1 MKKKGK
7 NTTKKKGILAQYKAK
22 NTKGNIAN
30 TGLKTLVDLLLGST
44 VGAGIG
50 AGAGQA
56 AIPIGILLIAGSH
69 YLDEDTGILRIAGS
83 ATIAYGIGKAI
94 TNKQI
99 ADANQ
104 INGLAGESSKAKTRL
119 NLFKDEVFT
128 AFYIDKIYKPKEKE
142 EVELSIEGIGEMDF
156 STLDMFEDDLERQAE
171 QFEMEQEDMQQ
182 LENGY
187 QAEEEQEQEE
197 FSFEMLDEDPDL
209 TNI

>member
-1 MKKKGK
+1 MKKKRK
-7 NTTKKKGILAQYKAK
+7 KSTAKKGILAKYKAK
-22 NTKGNIAN
+22 STKGNIAN

-56 AIPIGILLIAGSH
+56 AIPLGILLIAGSH
-69 YLDEDTGILRIAGS
+69 YLDEDTGILRVAGS

-128 AFYIDKIYKPKEKE
+128 AFYIDKIYKPKDKE
-142 EVELSIEGIGEMDF
+142 EVEFSVEGIGEIDL
-156 STLDMFEDDLERQAE
+156 SALDVFEDDLERQAID
-171 QFEMEQEDMQQ
+171 FEMVQDDLEGLEEGYSDEIED
-182 LENGY
+182 
-187 QAEEEQEQEE
+187 
-197 FSFEMLDEDPDL
+197 FSFAMLGEDPDL

>member
-1 MKKKGK
+1 MKKKRK
-7 NTTKKKGILAQYKAK
+7 NNTAKKGVLSKYKSK

-69 YLDEDTGILRIAGS
+69 YLDEDTGVLRVAGS

-142 EVELSIEGIGEMDF
+142 EVEFSVEGIGEIDL
-156 STLDMFEDDLERQAE
+156 SALDVFEDDLERQAID
-171 QFEMEQEDMQQ
+171 FEMVQDDLEGLEEGYSDEIED
-182 LENGY
+182 
-187 QAEEEQEQEE
+187 
-197 FSFEMLDEDPDL
+197 FSFAMLDEDPDL

>member
-1 MKKKGK
+1 MKNKKKGSSS
-7 NTTKKKGILAQYKAK
+7 KKGILAQYKAK
-22 NTKGNIAN
+22 STKGNIVN

-69 YLDEDTGILRIAGS
+69 YLDEDTGVLRIAGS

-99 ADANQ
+99 ADSNQ

-119 NLFKDEVFT
+119 NLFKDEIFT
-128 AFYIDKIYKPKEKE
+128 AFYLDKVFKPKEKE
-142 EVELSIEGIGEMDF
+142 ITDISIEGIGEIDL
-156 STLDMFEDDLERQAE
+156 SSLDMFEDDLKQQAI
-171 QFEMEQEDMQQ
+171 QFELDQEDQDDLEG
-182 LENGY
+182 LEND
-187 QAEEEQEQEE
+187 ETLELED
-197 FSFEMLDEDPDL
+197 FSFSMINEEPDL